1 MWHKAK
7 MDKSVSCSVAP
18 MVQSEPLNDSFGSDL
33 SVMVY
38 RDGTA
43 AYPVIASVTG

>member
-1 MWHKAK
+1 MWHKATT
-7 MDKSVSCSVAP
+7 DKSVSCSVAP

-38 RDGTA
+38 RHGRQLI
-43 AYPVIASVTG
+43 P